1 MKMHEILFWEF
12 EGQNDVIEF
21 QVIVLDVLVNESF
34 VELATQGRDMRQCH
48 M

>member
-34 VELATQGRDMRQCH
+34 VELATQGRDMR
-48 M
+48 

>member
-12 EGQNDVIEF
+12 EGQNYVIEF

-34 VELATQGRDMRQCH
+34 VELATQGRDMR
-48 M
+48 